1 MDYKG
6 IIDGLRWVRSPEEIE
21 VARALE
27 EAQKREDFE
36 AVDLLATKMVSVVTK
51 PPLREAG
58 LEKPVFYAFQAR
70 AEWEILGLAEELGKR
85 LKEEYDLHPSGQS
98 GIGLN

>member
-1 MDYKG
+1 MQMLFTVDTRKVEYMFSGYQRTIPKASVEG
-6 IIDGLRWVRSPEEIE
+6 VRD
-21 VARALE
+21 VAKFASL
-27 EAQKREDFE
+27 
-36 AVDLLATKMVSVVTK
+36 T
-51 PPLREAG
+51 
-58 LEKPVFYAFQAR
+58 YAFQAR